1 MKLIQDGVV
10 NDMVIWCD
18 SGVIYDSKL
27 WPTIVDVNCR
37 TDIKQNR
44 IAASIEGVE
53 YQCDSVAGKFDG
65 NGRCYCNG
73 NDKTVAAC
81 WGGAYGDVNHED
93 LGRLMAFELWRKDGG

>member
-1 MKLIQDGVV
+1 MI
-10 NDMVIWCD
+10 
-18 SGVIYDSKL
+18 S
-27 WPTIVDVNCR
+27 
-37 TDIKQNR
+37 
-44 IAASIEGVE
+44 ASIEGVE

-93 LGRLMAFELWRKDGG
+93 LGRLMLLKCGRRMVVEG